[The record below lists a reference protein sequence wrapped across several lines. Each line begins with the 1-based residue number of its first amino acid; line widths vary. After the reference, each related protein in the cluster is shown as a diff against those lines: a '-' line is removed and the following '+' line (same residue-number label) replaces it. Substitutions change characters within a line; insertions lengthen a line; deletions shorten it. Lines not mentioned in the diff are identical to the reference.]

1 MACTRDISGPS
12 VYREFMLLKEVEKG
26 EWEQGL
32 VSQNIDGFLVMEGL
46 EPVPLPGYL
55 RAHPLR
61 EY

>member
-1 MACTRDISGPS
+1 
-12 VYREFMLLKEVEKG
+12 MLLKEVEKG

-32 VSQNIDGFLVMEGL
+32 VSQNIDDFKVMEGL